1 MSKPEIEVTANILDT
16 NVLLHDRRC
25 LLKHNKDIIVI
36 PIWALEELD
45 KFKKFQDELGA
56 NAREISR
63 QLEKIREQG
72 SLAKGAPTETG
83 GLLFVDYNGTD
94 FNKLPVGLLRNNDNR
109 IILVAKAWQER
120 LDKVRRGTKQR
131 ESRPKYSKVIIVS
144 KDINL
149 RLKADAC
156 GLTAQD
162 YLGDKTIERI
172 EMLYSGMESYILPN
186 RKKSVLNDYTVRQQG
201 FIPAKTLADTLRLDD
216 IHANACCR
224 FEADKTTVN
233 AIYKKAAGHFRI
245 ERRIDPTRKC
255 LVMPSNIEQRFAYE
269 LLMDPEISVV
279 TLNGKAGSGKTL
291 MALLAGYEQL
301 EEIYDQLL
309 VYRPCHE
316 IGAPLG
322 FRPGSIEEK
331 FDPFTLPIFDNMKRL
346 LDARI
351 NLSATGQQTGKR
363 IAKEFKELKD
373 TRESKNGSYGKV
385 TDLIKKGLLEINP
398 INYIRGRN
406 IPKAFVIV
414 DEAQNLTPL
423 EVKTVIS
430 RAGEGTK
437 VVLTGDVYQID
448 NPLVDSIS
456 NGLSHTV
463 ERLKGSELAGHITL
477 LKCERSNL
485 SELAATLL

>member
-1 MSKPEIEVTANILDT
+1 MSKPEIPRVAFFIDT
-16 NVLLHDRRC
+16 NVLLHDREC
-25 LLKHNKDIIVI
+25 LSKFGYNIVVI

-45 KFKKFQDELGA
+45 KFKKHQDELGA

-63 QLEKIREQG
+63 QLEKLREHG

-109 IILVAKAWQER
+109 IILVAKAWQEK
-120 LDKVRRGTKQR
+120 LDKLKKGAKQK
-131 ESRPKYSKVIIVS
+131 EPRPKYSEVIIVS

-156 GLTAQD
+156 GITAQD

-172 EMLYSGMESYILPN
+172 EMLYSGMETHVLPN
-186 RKKSVLNDYTVRQQG
+186 RMKFVLNDHTVRQQG
-201 FIPAKTLADTLRLDD
+201 LIPAKALADTLRLDD
-216 IHANACCR
+216 IHANACCQFR
-224 FEADKTTVN
+224 VDKTTVN
-233 AIYKKAAGHFRI
+233 AIYKKATRCFRI
-245 ERRIDPTRKC
+245 ERKMGPARKC

-269 LLMDPEISVV
+269 LLMDPEISIV

-301 EEIYDQLL
+301 EDAYDQLL

-322 FRPGSIEEK
+322 FRPGSTEEK
-331 FDPFTLPIFDNMKRL
+331 FDPFTLPIFDNMKLL
-346 LDARI
+346 LDARES
-351 NLSATGQQTGKR
+351 LCATGQQGGRYVSKG
-363 IAKEFKELKD
+363 FKELREPK
-373 TRESKNGSYGKV
+373 ESKNGSYAKV
-385 TDLIKKGLLEINP
+385 KDLIAKGLLDIGP
-398 INYIRGRN
+398 INHIRGRS
-406 IPKAFVIV
+406 IARSFIIV

-423 EVKTVIS
+423 EVKTIIS

-463 ERLKGSELAGHITL
+463 ERLKGSGLAGHITL

-485 SELAATLL
+485 AELAATLL